1 MLDRVRSEPYR
12 NGDDRPHGGK
22 PDRIF
27 WRAEGRGLEGI
38 GDNQLMIP
46 PLPTINDAIGL
57 LAALSDPEKA
67 KALLAELKEKAES
80 AESVLQDA
88 QGAQRAVDEERQNR
102 VTERDKLDKDRR
114 AFVEEKLKFA
124 AARADSNKRL
134 SDTIDTLNQKQK
146 EQEDRDGRQNA
157 REAVLNT
164 RELGVAKKEQQLNE
178 REGRVV
184 SREVQAE
191 ELMKTFAP
199 IIEHFR

>member
-1 MLDRVRSEPYR
+1 
-12 NGDDRPHGGK
+12 
-22 PDRIF
+22 
-27 WRAEGRGLEGI
+27 
-38 GDNQLMIP
+38 MIP

-114 AFVEEKLKFA
+114 AFAEEKLKIA
-124 AARADSNKRL
+124 AAEETYNK
-134 SDTIDTLNQKQK
+134 SITITLATLNQKQK
-146 EQEDRDGRQNA
+146 EQEDRESKQNS

-164 RELGVAKKEQQLNE
+164 REFGISKKERELAE
-178 REGRVV
+178 RENKVTA
-184 SREVQAE
+184 RESQVND
-191 ELMKTFAP
+191 LMKTFAP
-199 IIEHFR
+199 IIEKFR

>member
-1 MLDRVRSEPYR
+1 
-12 NGDDRPHGGK
+12 
-22 PDRIF
+22 
-27 WRAEGRGLEGI
+27 
-38 GDNQLMIP
+38 MIP

-102 VTERDKLDKDRR
+102 ITERDKLYKDRR
-114 AFVEEKLKFA
+114 AFAEEKIKIA
-124 AARADSNKRL
+124 AAEETYNK
-134 SDTIDTLNQKQK
+134 SITITLATLNQKQK

-164 RELGVAKKEQQLNE
+164 REMGVSKKEQHLNE

-184 SREVQAE
+184 AREMQAE